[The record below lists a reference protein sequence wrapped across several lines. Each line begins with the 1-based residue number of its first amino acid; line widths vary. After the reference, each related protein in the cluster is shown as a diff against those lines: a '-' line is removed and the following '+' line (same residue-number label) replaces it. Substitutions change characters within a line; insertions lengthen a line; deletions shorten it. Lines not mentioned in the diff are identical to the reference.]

1 MQTSYQINAADLTA
15 DFVTFLK
22 TTYKNKYINISVSE
36 MDETD
41 YLLSNPINKKILLQR
56 IEDIKNGENIVTPF
70 INNSIEYNYKSPNSA
85 LTSSKLY
92 RVLSIAL
99 ILCISI

>member
-1 MQTSYQINAADLTA
+1 MQTSYQINTADLTA

-41 YLLSNPINKKILLQR
+41 YLLSNAMNKKILLQR
-56 IEDIKNGENIVTPF
+56 IEDIKNGENIITPSNEIF
-70 INNSIEYNYKSPNSA
+70 Q
-85 LTSSKLY
+85 
-92 RVLSIAL
+92 
-99 ILCISI
+99 